1 MSNPPPEALQAA
13 LSTLALAYS
22 LRESSLTYG
31 GDRVK
36 RKAAVNGHI
45 EMSLDEGAPSELE
58 CSADAS
64 TAPHHIYAILLTFAG
79 AAVAHCTKKIGIAVG
94 STHDAENLATV
105 KASELVIFARLVLS
119 AFGRS
124 PHDKPTTILT
134 DNQSN
139 QKVSQRAQSSAHS
152 RYYLVRAACLHERI
166 ANGEVCVQ
174 HVSDP
179 AMPADFLT
187 KFVSAE
193 KTAKSVSYATGKKS

>member
-1 MSNPPPEALQAA
+1 M
-13 LSTLALAYS
+13 
-22 LRESSLTYG
+22 
-31 GDRVK
+31 
-36 RKAAVNGHI
+36 
-45 EMSLDEGAPSELE
+45 
-58 CSADAS
+58 
-64 TAPHHIYAILLTFAG
+64 
-79 AAVAHCTKKIGIAVG
+79 AHCTKKIGIAVG

-105 KASELVIFARLVLS
+105 KASELVVFARLVLA
-119 AFGRS
+119 AFGR
-124 PHDKPTTILT
+124 PQYGEATRITTRILT

-166 ANGEVCVQ
+166 ANGEVSVA

-193 KTAKSVSYATGKKS
+193 KTAKSVRYATGSKA

>member
-1 MSNPPPEALQAA
+1 M
-13 LSTLALAYS
+13 
-22 LRESSLTYG
+22 
-31 GDRVK
+31 
-36 RKAAVNGHI
+36 
-45 EMSLDEGAPSELE
+45 
-58 CSADAS
+58 
-64 TAPHHIYAILLTFAG
+64 
-79 AAVAHCTKKIGIAVG
+79 AHCTKKIGIAVG

-179 AMPADFLT
+179 AMPADVLT

-193 KTAKSVSYATGKKS
+193 KTAKSVSYATGKKI